1 MNKKKKDPVFVYPF
15 KNQKEEENK
24 ERMDFV
30 VSSYISDRGTKVER
44 IQTTFTDGGYT
55 RLVLKETVYL
65 KNDSE
70 GKKLGEVLSLRPQE
84 QVKREHYLVFDVTID
99 AKEVMFMTK
108 KDNPKEVAKFNENEA
123 KVILYFYELN
133 KVILKNAPKD
143 LNHIYSTE
151 ESLRMAIVKI
161 NRKFASAFKSIV
173 NTQEKK
179 LMSEKSRKDYSFDP
193 YIRLNV
199 IH

>member
-1 MNKKKKDPVFVYPF
+1 MNKKKKEPVFVYPF
-15 KNQKEEENK
+15 KNQKEEESK

-30 VSSYISDRGTKVER
+30 VSSYISDRGTKIER

-65 KNDSE
+65 KNDDD

-84 QVKREHYLVFDVTID
+84 QVKREQYLVFDVAID
-99 AKEVMFMTK
+99 AKGVMTMTK

-123 KVILYFYELN
+123 KVILYFYELT
-133 KVILKNAPKD
+133 KVILAKAPKD
-143 LNHIYSTE
+143 LNHIYSTK
-151 ESLRMAIVKI
+151 ESLRMATIKI

-173 NTQEKK
+173 NLQEKK
-179 LMSEKSRKDYSFDP
+179 LMSGDNRKDYTFNP
-193 YIRLNV
+193 YIRLN
-199 IH
+199 IIN